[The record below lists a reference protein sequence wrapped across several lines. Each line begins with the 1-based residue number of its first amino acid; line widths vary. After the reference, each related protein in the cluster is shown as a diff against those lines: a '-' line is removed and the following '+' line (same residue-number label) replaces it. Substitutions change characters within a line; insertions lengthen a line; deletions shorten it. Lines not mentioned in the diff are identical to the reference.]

1 MPVASNEIKDA
12 YDPKIIW
19 NVPNALTMLRIL
31 LVPVFAV
38 LYMKGSRMAALAV
51 YCAAALTDLA
61 DGFIAR
67 KYGMITDFGKLMDP
81 LADKLMTITMGI
93 CMVLKGD
100 VPAAI
105 VIILACKEVLMVVGG
120 LFLLKKGS
128 VAYSRWIGKLAQ
140 AAVVSGF
147 LLAFFSEQL
156 SSVGAANLHIIILW
170 IGVGLTLCALGY
182 YGAGM
187 VQALRKKA
195 ESAPVRERRSR

>member
-1 MPVASNEIKDA
+1 MPVSSNEIKDA

-38 LYMKGSRMAALAV
+38 LYMKGFRMAALAV

-61 DGFIAR
+61 DGYIAR
-67 KYGMITDFGKLMDP
+67 KYGMITDFGKLTDP
-81 LADKLMTITMGI
+81 LADKLMTITMGV

-105 VIILACKEVLMVVGG
+105 VIILAAKEALMVIGG
-120 LFLLKKGS
+120 LFLLKKGN

-140 AAVVSGF
+140 ATVVSGF
-147 LLAFFSEQL
+147 LLAFFNERLRSL
-156 SSVGAANLHIIILW
+156 GAANLHVIILW

-182 YGAGM
+182 YAAGM
-187 VQALRKKA
+187 VQALRKKG
-195 ESAPVRERRSR
+195 